1 MRDIFDSTIERFFT
15 DMVSTEQVLLA
26 ENEGWHADLWSSLDE
41 LGFTFAM
48 APESS
53 GGAGANWTDLCG
65 VARLTGS
72 FSLPLPLFESI
83 LSNWLLCQ
91 CGLEAL
97 TGSLTFAAKSD
108 LKLCEEAVTGVLQD
122 VPWGRYAEH
131 ILAIVPEADQ
141 SRLVVFTSEQIERL
155 ELANNVAGEARD
167 TLNFSQIKPAFSAIL
182 PAQFPSNILQLGGAM
197 IRSAQIAGALHKAM
211 KISHEYAAER
221 IQFGRPIGS
230 FQAIQHQL
238 AQMAEQVTASVIAA
252 EAAFSNSPDAFEPL
266 AVYAAKICTSEAA
279 GVGASIAHAVHGAIG
294 FTHEH
299 PLHLL
304 SRRLWSWRSEFGS
317 ETYWAKQLG
326 EAVCKQGAQNFWPTI
341 TAGHFDTFQKEVS
354 E

>member
-1 MRDIFDSTIERFFT
+1 MRDIFDSTIERFFL
-15 DMVSTEQVLLA
+15 DMVSTEQVLHA
-26 ENEGWHADLWSSLDE
+26 EKEGWHEELWGSLDE
-41 LGFTFAM
+41 LGFTLAM
-48 APESS
+48 APESA

-72 FSLPLPLFESI
+72 YSLPLPLLEAIF
-83 LSNWLLCQ
+83 SNWLLSL
-91 CGLEAL
+91 CGLDPL
-97 TGSLTFAAKSD
+97 TGALTFAAKSD
-108 LKLCEEAVTGVLQD
+108 LKLIEEKLTGVLQD
-122 VPWGRYAEH
+122 VPWGRYAGH
-131 ILAIVPEADQ
+131 ILAIVPEAEQ
-141 SRLVVFTSEQIERL
+141 NRLVVFTSEQIESV
-155 ELANNVAGEARD
+155 EQVNNVAGEARD
-167 TLNFSQIKPAFSAIL
+167 TLVLAQVKPAFSTVL
-182 PAQFPSNILQLGGAM
+182 PAQFPANILQLGGAM

-211 KISHEYAAER
+211 NISHEYAAER
-221 IQFGRPIGS
+221 VQFGRPIGS

-238 AQMAEQVTASVIAA
+238 AQMAEHVTASVISA
-252 EAAFSNSPDAFEPL
+252 EAAFSGSPDALDPL
-266 AVYAAKICTSEAA
+266 AVCAAKICTSEAA

-326 EAVCKQGAQNFWPTI
+326 EAVCKHGAQDFWPAV
-341 TAGHFDTFQKEVS
+341 TAGHFDTFQKEIR